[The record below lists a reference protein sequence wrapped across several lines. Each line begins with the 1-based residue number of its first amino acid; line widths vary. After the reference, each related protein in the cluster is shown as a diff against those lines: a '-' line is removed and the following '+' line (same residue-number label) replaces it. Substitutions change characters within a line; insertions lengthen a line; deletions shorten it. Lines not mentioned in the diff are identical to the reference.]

1 VFRATV
7 LSIVLTLTAGPNVGV
22 LCKVWCDPVEAA
34 TAGCHHGHGNPSAI
48 LTGTDDCG
56 NVVFSSAVFVK
67 EDARGGLSSS
77 NTRHADVVPRY
88 QYPASTSET
97 HLGDEPRCAWPLGK
111 RPLVT
116 ALRI

>member
-1 VFRATV
+1 VFRAAV

-22 LCKVWCDPVEAA
+22 LCKRWCDPVEAA
-34 TAGCHHGHGNPSAI
+34 TAGCHPEQGNPSAI

-56 NVVFSSAVFVK
+56 NIVFSSAMLVK
-67 EDARGGLSSS
+67 EDARGGLFSD
-77 NTRHADVVPRY
+77 TRHAVVVPRY

-97 HLGDEPRCAWPLGK
+97 HLGDEPRCARPLGK
-111 RPLVT
+111 QPLVT

>member
-1 VFRATV
+1 VLRATV

-34 TAGCHHGHGNPSAI
+34 TAECHLEHGKPSAV

-56 NVVFSSAVFVK
+56 NVVFSNAILVK

-77 NTRHADVVPRY
+77 DTRHAVVVPRY
-88 QYPASTSET
+88 QCPASSSGTD
-97 HLGDEPRCAWPLGK
+97 LGDEPRCAWPLGTQ
-111 RPLVT
+111 PLVT